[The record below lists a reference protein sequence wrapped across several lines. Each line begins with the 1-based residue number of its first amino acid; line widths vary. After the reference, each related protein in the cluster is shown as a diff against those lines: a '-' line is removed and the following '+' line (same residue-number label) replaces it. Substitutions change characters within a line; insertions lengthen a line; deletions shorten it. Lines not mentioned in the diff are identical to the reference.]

1 MSYSYQ
7 FRLKIIT
14 LVTEQDYGIREVAK
28 LHQISHALVIYW
40 LKAFRERRL
49 DGVKSPYTLLQ
60 PPKIVKQKMK
70 KKDIEIAETTDFSP
84 EAFKKNRKR
93 DGYLLKQMP
102 NFSNVL
108 FLACN
113 NFFTFS
119 RKLSQFSISLGKP
132 KASTILPYR

>member
-1 MSYSYQ
+1 MGYKAHSGFS
-7 FRLKIIT
+7 FLEIHM
-14 LVTEQDYGIREVAK
+14 K
-28 LHQISHALVIYW
+28 LFLISLI
-40 LKAFRERRL
+40 
-49 DGVKSPYTLLQ
+49 
-60 PPKIVKQKMK
+60 PKIVKPKMK
-70 KKDIEIAETTDFSP
+70 KKGIKIPETTDFSP